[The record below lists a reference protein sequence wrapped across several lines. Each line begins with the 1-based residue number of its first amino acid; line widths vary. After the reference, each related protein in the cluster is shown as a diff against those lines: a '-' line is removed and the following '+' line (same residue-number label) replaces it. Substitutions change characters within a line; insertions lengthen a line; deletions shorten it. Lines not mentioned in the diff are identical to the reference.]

1 MLNCWLFRSCLL
13 SGQLHLEAI
22 CNGVSK
28 VYTFNPAFRAER
40 GRTRRHL
47 SEFWMIEAEMAFVDD
62 LQVLINTMESLL
74 KHIATKILEKS
85 VSDLELYAKATKG
98 KSNVNKIEEF
108 INSKVLVINY
118 SEAVELI
125 SREKTLGEEI
135 NFN

>member
-1 MLNCWLFRSCLL
+1 
-13 SGQLHLEAI
+13 
-22 CNGVSK
+22 
-28 VYTFNPAFRAER
+28 
-40 GRTRRHL
+40 
-47 SEFWMIEAEMAFVDD
+47 MAFLDD

-74 KHIATKILEKS
+74 KHIATKLLEKS
-85 VSDLELYAKATKG
+85 VSDLELYARATKG

-108 INSKVLVINY
+108 IKSKVVVLNY

>member
-1 MLNCWLFRSCLL
+1 
-13 SGQLHLEAI
+13 
-22 CNGVSK
+22 
-28 VYTFNPAFRAER
+28 
-40 GRTRRHL
+40 
-47 SEFWMIEAEMAFVDD
+47 MAFVDD

-74 KHIATKILEKS
+74 KHIATKLLEKS
-85 VSDLELYAKATKG
+85 VSDLELYARATKG

>member
-1 MLNCWLFRSCLL
+1 
-13 SGQLHLEAI
+13 
-22 CNGVSK
+22 
-28 VYTFNPAFRAER
+28 
-40 GRTRRHL
+40 
-47 SEFWMIEAEMAFVDD
+47 MAFVDD